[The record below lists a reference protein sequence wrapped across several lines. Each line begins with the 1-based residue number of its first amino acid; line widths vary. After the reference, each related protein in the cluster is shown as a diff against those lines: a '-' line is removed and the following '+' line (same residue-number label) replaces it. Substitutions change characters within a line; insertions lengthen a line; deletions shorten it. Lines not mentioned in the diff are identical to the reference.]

1 MQHHPITH
9 KVSYLDKIYQYKDIN
24 SYDSLLKKISRDTG
38 LPTEAIILQESQSK
52 LLVKDGKCN
61 PSSIVKQESQL
72 LRIHNL
78 DLKIRPCRK
87 DYFRIIYSIWLN
99 LNNAYYLLSPLNDL
113 HPIQEVK
120 GETTFYQM
128 TAINNGVYT
137 RGEGIIHVQPSIAP
151 VSSQSEGLNATLK
164 LFFPVIGIN
173 YSSCD
178 EKNKPQLIINNYL
191 HLIRSKNVSSTSGHT
206 PIQSLKKTME
216 CKPNSKM
223 QWYLFVWNHYQD
235 YIRLEKPT
243 VYIDDF
249 DKIWLFADEAIFIL
263 MYLDKQNY
271 QDIPQDVRDKVDI
284 VTLGQVKYFQK
295 IKSL

>member
-9 KVSYLDKIYQYKDIN
+9 KVSYFDKIYQYKDIN
-24 SYDSLLKKISRDTG
+24 SYSSLLKKISRDTG
-38 LPTEAIILQESQSK
+38 LPSEAIILQESQSK

-61 PSSIVKQESQL
+61 PSNIVKEESQL

-78 DLKIRPCRK
+78 DLKIKPCEK
-87 DYFRIIYSIWLN
+87 DYFKIIYSIWLN
-99 LNNAYYLLSPLNDL
+99 LNDAYYLLSPLNDL

-120 GETTFYQM
+120 DETNYYLM
-128 TAINNGVYT
+128 TAVNNGVYT

-151 VSSQSEGLNATLK
+151 VSSLSEGLNATLK

-173 YSSCD
+173 YSCCD
-178 EKNKPQLIINNYL
+178 EKNKPKLIINNYL
-191 HLIRSKNVSSTSGHT
+191 HLIRSKNVTSSSGHT

-216 CKPNSKM
+216 CKPTSKM

-235 YIRLEKPT
+235 YKRLEKPT

-249 DKIWLFADEAIFIL
+249 DKIWLFADEAIFIF
-263 MYLDKQNY
+263 MYLDIKNH
-271 QDIPQDVRDKVDI
+271 QDLPEEVRDKVDI
-284 VTLGQVKYFQK
+284 VTLGQIKFFQK
-295 IKSL
+295 IK

>member
-9 KVSYLDKIYQYKDIN
+9 KVYYSDKLYQYKDIN
-24 SYDSLLKKISRDTG
+24 SFPSLLKKLSRETG
-38 LPTEAIILQESQSK
+38 LPTEAIILKESMSK
-52 LLVKDGKCN
+52 LLVKDGKSN
-61 PSSIVKQESQL
+61 TSNVVTEDSQL

-78 DLKIRPCRK
+78 DLKIRPCGQ
-87 DYFRIIYSIWLN
+87 DYFKIIYSIWVHLN
-99 LNNAYYLLSPLNDL
+99 HAYYLLSPLTDI

-120 GETTFYQM
+120 DETTYYV
-128 TAINNGVYT
+128 TTGINNGVYT

-151 VSSQSEGLNATLK
+151 LTSQSEGLNATLG

-173 YSSCD
+173 YSSC
-178 EKNKPQLIINNYL
+178 EKKNKPQLTIDNYL
-191 HLIRSKNVSSTSGHT
+191 HLIRSKHVNSTSGHT

-243 VYIDDF
+243 VYMDDF
-249 DKIWLFADEAIFIL
+249 DKIWLFADEAIFVF
-263 MYLDKQNY
+263 MYLEKQNY
-271 QDIPQDVRDKVDI
+271 QDIPPEVRDKVDV
-284 VTLGQVKYFQK
+284 VTLGQIKFFQK
-295 IKSL
+295 LK